1 MKREMIKVFF
11 DGKCG
16 LCSKEINHYRN
27 IANAG
32 DFLWEDV
39 ARDPSQLI
47 NLRVSQ
53 SEALRRLHAQDS
65 DGELHIGVAAFILI
79 WENLPYFKW
88 AILVWFV
95 KLPLIFKISDFLYDR
110 FADYRFKKLP
120 HCKLS
125 AETEFPQ

>member
-1 MKREMIKVFF
+1 MPIVFLF
-11 DGKCG
+11 S
-16 LCSKEINHYRN
+16 CSKEINHYRS

-32 DFLWEDV
+32 DSSWEDV
-39 ARDPSQLI
+39 ACDPSQLI
-47 NLRVSQ
+47 NLRVTQ
-53 SEALRRLHAQDS
+53 AEALCRLHAQDS

-79 WENLPYFKW
+79 WENLPNFKW

-95 KLPLIFKISDFLYDR
+95 KLPLIFQISEFLYNR

-125 AETEFPQ
+125 AETKFPQ